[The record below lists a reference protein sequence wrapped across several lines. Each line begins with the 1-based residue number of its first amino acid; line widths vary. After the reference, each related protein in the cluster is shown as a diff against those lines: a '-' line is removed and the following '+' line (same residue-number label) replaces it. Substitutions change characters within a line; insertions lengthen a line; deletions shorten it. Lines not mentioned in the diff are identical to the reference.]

1 MQPLILG
8 YVRTVFGPGA
18 GEVFAG
24 EASRYGSFP
33 AYAANFARMGTP
45 AEETAVVGNSAAEI
59 QAGLSSFTSELDET
73 VVRAITGEES
83 AEAYLALL
91 EVAAPRS

>member
-1 MQPLILG
+1 LILG

-18 GEVFAG
+18 REVFAE
-24 EASRYGSFP
+24 EAGRYGGYP

-45 AEETAVVGNSAAEI
+45 AEATAVIGDTAAEI
-59 QAGLSSFTSELDET
+59 QAGLASFASELDET

-83 AEAYLALL
+83 ADAYVALL
-91 EVAAPRS
+91 EAAAPE